1 MTIPLID
8 AIILATVCSL
18 LTAIGTTIIVISAF
32 TKTPKHDRCKTNKA

>member
-32 TKTPKHDRCKTNKA
+32 TKTPKHDKFQTNKA